1 MRRRRYKQ
9 RRPAMQ
15 KSFWRNRY
23 IHIAAV
29 SLIIVGVASFYV
41 YQRVWVRNLV
51 AEIENLEKQNEEAK
65 QHLSTIKSEWV
76 AASSIARIESAV
88 GTLRLGLEPTKP
100 VQNFTLRPKSDW
112 EQSRYAGLMKALD
125 KLQKNIPL
133 VTSNEADAG
142 ELFDTE

>member
-1 MRRRRYKQ
+1 M
-9 RRPAMQ
+9 PG
-15 KSFWRNRY
+15 SFWRNRY
-23 IHIAAV
+23 IRITAL
-29 SLIIVGVASFYV
+29 SLIIVGAASFYV

-51 AEIENLEKQNEEAK
+51 AEIESLEKQNETAQE
-65 QHLSTIKSEWV
+65 HLSTIKSEWV
-76 AASSIARIESAV
+76 AASSIVQIESSI
-88 GTLRLGLEPTKP
+88 GSLRLGLQPTKP

-112 EQSRYAGLMKALD
+112 ERSRYAGLVKALD